1 MQKKILSLIL
11 AFVLVFGS
19 MLPLGAV
26 LPAAEAQAA
35 TDYQY
40 NAFASTVYV
49 STYEELRLAVKN
61 AVDNQT
67 IVLRND
73 IDCVSANPDHSYG
86 NLEFTV
92 DGTVVLDMNGCSIRL
107 SSREAWCG
115 FRITGPTNLFIMNSD
130 DEIDSFLSYRPVDFG
145 GQIHKLYSQSTIEVN
160 NKQAGLYIL
169 DGVHIV
175 LERNANVDI
184 SKIVSALLIYN
195 IAHLD
200 VYGDVNDTT
209 GVISA
214 EEENSDG
221 IVFADTTD
229 DKTAFVDSSVFLR
242 SGSINATG
250 VSVRVDYLKKDAFK
264 NFKIGAWMSSLD
276 VTNPAPR
283 MYIDNDCDLLMQD
296 IALNGGQF
304 KYGLYGDDI
313 APETTVV
320 NAYGKTTDGS
330 AVNFNVNK
338 AECAH
343 NGIKTKLLSFVGG
356 HFDLC
361 LKCQATLLKS
371 GHEADATVPC
381 TKCGLTKL
389 QNAPDVAVLDEENMI
404 EVATFAQFRDALRSN
419 RSNVTVR
426 LTADIFDT
434 SWSSANRAEPIVI
447 ASYGNVIIDLNGH
460 TLGATT
466 EESKALLVLE
476 DNYAND
482 AGFAN
487 LVIMNSASET
497 GTLVNM
503 LGNLIQLDN
512 EKSSLTIL
520 PRVNLTVADAGE
532 SDSAVIVAR
541 NFAKLG
547 MYDCE
552 IKNING
558 YGIYFDNT
566 SAKAYEKSI
575 VDTCE
580 LTITSGNSCFSFGS
594 GAFTL
599 ETFYHFSLGMA
610 SFNVPAGSDIATMQ
624 CNSQSD
630 VKWSNLI
637 KGWYDKPTQENKGYI
652 LAENIVEIDDALVNH
667 YKGQNVSILSYGTFA
682 DCNEHDNAKSFEYL
696 LRDAEAHYASCHK
709 CGRTYTAE
717 HTKVDSCTTGE
728 VIVCE
733 CGIKEKVVAHTI
745 RPLSAKNPTCEQT
758 GIKEGYY
765 RCIVV
770 TCGKYFA
777 DAAGTIEVAKE
788 DVIIPVKHTLNFVPA
803 EGPEYPSCTDNCIL
817 AHYHCSK
824 CERMFADENGTTELT
839 EAEVYFTGAHDFE
852 YFTNKYPTCEDY
864 GVIEHK
870 WCRNCNQYFA
880 PDGSIGKQEDFFI
893 EPNGHTFP
901 LLHFTYKAETCVDG
915 GHMEY
920 YQCEECEKY
929 FSDAAAAE
937 ELTTT
942 EVFFP
947 SLGGH
952 TMVFVEKIEPS
963 CTMGGAEAHY
973 ECSYCGLLAEDADA
987 TVELEESDIYIA
999 PKGHMSQYRDAVA
1012 PDCVNPGNKEHY
1024 VCLNC
1029 GETFTDASCSTY
1041 FDAVI
1046 PALGHT
1052 PGTAV
1057 KENEVA
1063 PECETAGSYDSVTY
1077 CTVCNAE
1084 ASRETI
1090 PVAPL
1095 YHPDDY
1101 ISVENKVEATCTQD
1115 GSYDEV
1121 LRCTICHGELSCV
1134 SHTVPALGHNYVDG
1148 KCTNCGE
1155 AEYLP
1160 GDVDGNGK
1168 IEAADARLALRAAV
1182 GLETLTEEQTL
1193 AADVD
1198 GIVGLSASDARLILR
1213 AAVGL
1218 EIFS

>member
-1 MQKKILSLIL
+1 MKKKILSLIL

-26 LPAAEAQAA
+26 LPAAEVQAA
-35 TDYQY
+35 TEYQY

-67 IVLRND
+67 IVLRSD
-73 IDCVSANPDHSYG
+73 IDCVSANPNHSYG

-107 SSREAWCG
+107 GSRDAYCA
-115 FRITGPTNLFIMNSD
+115 FKITGPTRLFIVNSD
-130 DEIDSFLSYRPVDFG
+130 EEIDSFLSYYPGNYGDL
-145 GQIHKLYSQSTIEVN
+145 HELYVQSTIEVN
-160 NKQAGLYIL
+160 HNAAELHIL
-169 DGVHIV
+169 DGVHVV
-175 LERNANVDI
+175 LEKNANVNPPKDAA
-184 SKIVSALLIYN
+184 ALLIYS
-195 IAHLD
+195 IAKLEAF
-200 VYGDVNDTT
+200 GDVTDTT

-214 EEENSDG
+214 QEDSSMG
-221 IVFADTTD
+221 ILFSDTTD
-229 DKTAFVDSSVFLR
+229 DGTAFTETSVFLR
-242 SGSINATG
+242 SGSIDATG
-250 VSVRVDYLKKDAFK
+250 ISVRVDTLKTEAFK

-276 VTNPAPR
+276 VTLSAPR
-283 MYIDNDCDLLMQD
+283 MYVDSTCDLLMQD

-304 KYGLYGDDI
+304 GYQLYTYTDI
-313 APETTVV
+313 DPETTVV
-320 NAYGKTTDGS
+320 SAYDKTTDGS

-343 NGIKTKLLSFVGG
+343 NGITTKLLSFVGG

-389 QNAPDVAVLDEENMI
+389 QNAPDVAVLDEDNMI

-426 LTADIFDT
+426 LTDDIFDA
-434 SWSSANRAEPIVI
+434 SWTYGDRAEPIVI

-558 YGIYFDNT
+558 YGICFDNT
-566 SAKAYEKSI
+566 SAKAYDNSV
-575 VDTCE
+575 VDTCY

-594 GAFTL
+594 GAFTMD
-599 ETFYHFSLGMA
+599 TFFRFSLGMA
-610 SFNVPAGSDIATMQ
+610 SFNVPAGSDVAIMQ
-624 CNSQSD
+624 SNNQTD

-637 KGWYDKPTQENKGYI
+637 KYWYDKKTQENKGYI
-652 LAENIVEIDDALVNH
+652 LAENIVEIDDALVNY
-667 YKGQNVSILSYGTFA
+667 YKGQNVSILTYDTFA

-709 CGRTYTAE
+709 CGRIERTA
-717 HTKVDSCTTGE
+717 HTKVDSCTKGE
-728 VIVCE
+728 VIVCD
-733 CGIKEKVVAHTI
+733 CGIKENVVEHTI
-745 RPLSAKNPTCEQT
+745 RALSAKNPTCEQT

-777 DAAGTIEVAKE
+777 DAAGTTEVAKE
-788 DVIIPVKHTLNFVPA
+788 DVIIPAKHTLNFVPA
-803 EGPEYPSCTDNCIL
+803 EGPEYPSCTDNCNL

-824 CERMFADENGTTELT
+824 CERMFTDENGTTELT

-880 PDGSIGKQEDFFI
+880 PDNTVGKQEDFFI
-893 EPNGHTFP
+893 APNGHTFP

-929 FSDAAAAE
+929 FLDAAATE
-937 ELTTT
+937 ELTAA

-952 TMVFVEKIEPS
+952 VMVFVEKTEPS
-963 CTMGGAEAHY
+963 CTMAGAEAHY
-973 ECSYCGLLAEDADA
+973 ECSYCGLLAEDVNA

-1012 PDCVNPGNKEHY
+1012 PGCVNPGNIEHY
-1024 VCLNC
+1024 VCLIC

-1041 FDAVI
+1041 IDAVI
-1046 PALGHT
+1046 PAIGHT
-1052 PGTAV
+1052 PGTSV

-1084 ASRETI
+1084 VSRETI
-1090 PVAPL
+1090 AVAPL

-1101 ISVENKVEATCTQD
+1101 ISVENKVEATCTQN

-1121 LRCTICHGELSCV
+1121 LRCAICHGELSCV

-1155 AEYLP
+1155 AKYLP
-1160 GDVDGNGK
+1160 GDVDGSGK
-1168 IEAADARLALRAAV
+1168 IEAADARLALRASV

-1198 GIVGLSASDARLILR
+1198 GAFGLSASDARLILR

-1218 EIFS
+1218 ESIS

>member
-1 MQKKILSLIL
+1 MKKKILSLIL

-73 IDCVSANPDHSYG
+73 IDCVSDNPNHSYG

-115 FRITGPTNLFIMNSD
+115 FRITGPTKLFIMNSD

-160 NKQAGLYIL
+160 NKQAELHIL

-209 GVISA
+209 GVISS

-304 KYGLYGDDI
+304 GYQLYTYTDI
-313 APETTVV
+313 DPETTVV
-320 NAYGKTTDGS
+320 SAYGKTTDGS

-343 NGIKTKLLSFVGG
+343 NGITTKLLSFVGG
-356 HFDLC
+356 HFDRC
-361 LKCQATLLKS
+361 LKCQATLLES

-426 LTADIFDT
+426 LTADIFDA
-434 SWSSANRAEPIVI
+434 SWTYGDRAEPIVI

-460 TLGATT
+460 ALGATT

-487 LVIMNSASET
+487 LVIMNSASKT

-520 PRVNLTVADAGE
+520 PRVNLTVDNAGE

-541 NFAKLG
+541 NFANLK

-566 SAKAYEKSI
+566 SARAYENSV

-594 GAFTL
+594 GAFTG

-667 YKGQNVSILSYGTFA
+667 YKGQNVSILTYLTFA

-717 HTKVDSCTTGE
+717 HTKVDSCAKGE

-745 RPLSAKNPTCEQT
+745 RALSAKNPTCEQN

-765 RCIVV
+765 RCIVA

-777 DAAGTIEVAKE
+777 DAAGTTEVAKE
-788 DVIIPVKHTLNFVPA
+788 DVIIPATHTLNFVPA

-880 PDGSIGKQEDFFI
+880 PDNTVGKQEDFFI
-893 EPNGHTFP
+893 EPNGHGIP
-901 LLHFTYKAETCVDG
+901 EYVPYEAECCFADG
-915 GHMEY
+915 NEAY
-920 YQCEECEKY
+920 YVCPDCDKM
-929 FSDAAAAE
+929 FA
-937 ELTTT
+937 
-942 EVFFP
+942 
-947 SLGGH
+947 
-952 TMVFVEKIEPS
+952 
-963 CTMGGAEAHY
+963 
-973 ECSYCGLLAEDADA
+973 DADA
-987 TVELEESDIYIA
+987 KEELQPEAVIIPAIGHHDLVFIEKLDPGCETPGHKAYYECQRYNCGKLFEDAEGTKEVTEEDIYIHYITHSMLLQEEKA
-999 PKGHMSQYRDAVA
+999 PTCTEDGYDQ
-1012 PDCVNPGNKEHY
+1012 HY
-1024 VCLNC
+1024 LCLNC
-1029 GETFTDASCSTY
+1029 GGTY
-1041 FDAVI
+1041 SGPGVYVDPTVEK
-1046 PALGHT
+1046 LGH
-1052 PGTAV
+1052 
-1057 KENEVA
+1057 
-1063 PECETAGSYDSVTY
+1063 
-1077 CTVCNAE
+1077 
-1084 ASRETI
+1084 
-1090 PVAPL
+1090 
-1095 YHPDDY
+1095 DY
-1101 ISVENKVEATCTQD
+1101 VNGTCT
-1115 GSYDEV
+1115 
-1121 LRCTICHGELSCV
+1121 RCGDKETTIM
-1134 SHTVPALGHNYVDG
+1134 
-1148 KCTNCGE
+1148 K
-1155 AEYLP
+1155 
-1160 GDVDGNGK
+1160 GDVDNDK
-1168 IEAADARLALRAAV
+1168 AITASDARLALRASV
-1182 GLETLTEEQTL
+1182 KLETLSAAQMQ

-1198 GIVGLSASDARLILR
+1198 KEVGVSASDARLILR
-1213 AAVGL
+1213 VAVKL
-1218 EIFS
+1218 ESFE